1 MMMMVMIWRC
11 RHGRTVSSDSTHDRF
26 TVQPGTTG
34 ISTGNTATTGVVVI
48 IVQMSRKGTVG
59 RMAVGTPDGV
69 GWNQVLAVAAAAAAV
84 VDRTGTTVVD
94 LITFATH
101 SEHFSGRRSE
111 QRSWN
116 RNKQN

>member
-1 MMMMVMIWRC
+1 MMMMMKIWRC
-11 RHGRTVSSDSTHDRF
+11 RYGRTVSSDSTRDRF

-34 ISTGNTATTGVVVI
+34 ITAGNTSTTVVVTV
-48 IVQMSRKGTVG
+48 VQMSRKGTVG
-59 RMAVGTPDGV
+59 GMTVGTPDGV
-69 GWNQVLAVAAAAAAV
+69 GWNQVLAVAA